1 MNAKEQPLISV
12 IVPVYKVEKY
22 LPACLDSLLAQTY
35 QNFELLL
42 VDDGSPDKCWEILQ
56 QYAAQDARVCIFRK
70 ENGGV
75 SSARNFGLEQAR
87 GEYICFV
94 DSDDLVLPQYLEWLY
109 DALCSC
115 GTRIAMCRYRSIREN
130 ETLWTVTE
138 CPAPQKITTENYSW
152 MQEWSGGHCWRMLTH
167 REVLQDVRFDPALFY
182 GEDALFFVTE
192 FLKAGSLAFL
202 NCPLYA
208 YLERPSSAVRQEPS
222 LRFYTAALAW
232 EQIWQLVKGQ
242 PDPFRST
249 TEQRCVMSCAE
260 VYFPVGQPAG
270 AGFREGKNAAE
281 NSKAAPSCC
290 VGDSAGK
297 SKPEAAGA
305 DGKLLPASG
314 RKGMEAGAVGERF
327 EKLIDKSHKKRYIL
341 FINALKKS
349 VHRLEPH
356 REPGAAENP
365 AGYRRGI
372 VTLEQER

>member
-130 ETLWTVTE
+130 ETLWMVTE

-222 LRFYTAALAW
+222 LRFYTAAPSAALRNSAA
-232 EQIWQLVKGQ
+232 
-242 PDPFRST
+242 
-249 TEQRCVMSCAE
+249 SC
-260 VYFPVGQPAG
+260 PA
-270 AGFREGKNAAE
+270 
-281 NSKAAPSCC
+281 P
-290 VGDSAGK
+290 
-297 SKPEAAGA
+297 
-305 DGKLLPASG
+305 
-314 RKGMEAGAVGERF
+314 
-327 EKLIDKSHKKRYIL
+327 RYISGWSTSRSG
-341 FINALKKS
+341 IPRRKKCC
-349 VHRLEPH
+349 
-356 REPGAAENP
+356 
-365 AGYRRGI
+365 
-372 VTLEQER
+372 

>member
-12 IVPVYKVEKY
+12 IAPVYKVEKY

-42 VDDGSPDKCWEILQ
+42 VDDGSPDKCWEILK

-152 MQEWSGGHCWRMLTH
+152 MREWSGGHCWRMLTH

-260 VYFPVGQPAG
+260 VYFRLVNQPERDSEKEKTLLKTAKLHRHAAWEIPPGNQSQKLQALMVSYCPHLG
-270 AGFREGKNAAE
+270 AKAWKLVRWVKGLKN
-281 NSKAAPSCC
+281 
-290 VGDSAGK
+290 
-297 SKPEAAGA
+297 
-305 DGKLLPASG
+305 
-314 RKGMEAGAVGERF
+314 
-327 EKLIDKSHKKRYIL
+327 
-341 FINALKKS
+341 
-349 VHRLEPH
+349 
-356 REPGAAENP
+356 
-365 AGYRRGI
+365 
-372 VTLEQER
+372 